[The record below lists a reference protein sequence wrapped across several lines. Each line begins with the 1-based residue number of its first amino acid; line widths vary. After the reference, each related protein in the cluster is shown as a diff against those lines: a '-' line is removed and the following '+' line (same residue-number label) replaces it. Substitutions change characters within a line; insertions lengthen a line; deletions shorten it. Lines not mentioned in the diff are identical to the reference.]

1 MKESLALYPG
11 FGLEIFNYRTNLMDT
26 KYLTKIFPS
35 VKRAGLRARKLD
47 APLLINLS
55 IYEKLREKLRII
67 LSKRQVRK
75 QSEVRDNELRPK
87 NVKTFSRSSRS
98 EILNNKGRFCLL

>member
-1 MKESLALYPG
+1 MYINQDLNGKDERTFITISRVW
-11 FGLEIFNYRTNLMDT
+11 FGNQPNNQNNGY
-26 KYLTKIFPS
+26 YLTKIFPS

-75 QSEVRDNELRPK
+75 QSEVRDN
-87 NVKTFSRSSRS
+87 
-98 EILNNKGRFCLL
+98 